1 MASVD
6 AAVLVLVAGGLAV
19 FPTESV
25 YGLGADATSAAAV
38 ERLRSSIELVHPGHA
53 WLAKL
58 GGSDATEE
66 PGEEAPTR

>member
-1 MASVD
+1 M
-6 AAVLVLVAGGLAV
+6 VLSRKALAERGRHAGHLRVAL
-19 FPTESV
+19 P
-25 YGLGADATSAAAV
+25 LRDAAAV
-38 ERLRSSIELVHPGHA
+38 ERLRASSVLVHPGHA